1 MRPLPNRSLQ
11 RNSKTKRNTDITGKD
26 TNKRKHG
33 GEVQDRVD
41 TQQNESERERKC
53 GTVGRY
59 MVDQE

>member
-33 GEVQDRVD
+33 GEDKTNTRKLRPRPIVSDR
-41 TQQNESERERKC
+41 SR
-53 GTVGRY
+53 
-59 MVDQE
+59 